1 MEIKNAKIKDTMLGI
16 EDHGIMTFMLHLDYE
31 GSGQGAGGYG
41 LDAPIK
47 QNGEF
52 WKRVGIA
59 SGMNL
64 IMEILKV
71 VGVSKWEDLKGKHIR
86 VRAEHNHVHAIGH
99 LIKDEWLD
107 FGEYFEEF
115 KTEIEPLILKS

>member
-31 GSGQGAGGYG
+31 GSGQGAGGYS
-41 LDAPIK
+41 LDTPIK
-47 QNGEF
+47 KDGQH
-52 WKRVGIA
+52 WQRVGTA
-59 SGMNL
+59 GGMNL
-64 IMEILKV
+64 VMEIMKV
-71 VGVSKWEDLKGKHIR
+71 VGVSKWEDLKGKYIR
-86 VRAEHNHVHAIGH
+86 AQADQRKVHAIGH
-99 LIKDEWLD
+99 FLKDEWLD